1 MRKQRQYYYLT
12 QDKDIA
18 SCSIHFTVIYFVSFC
33 FFAYFIYFLGLNLL
47 SLPDS
52 DASHVNRKSQEKR
65 QNFASY
71 YGYQQS
77 KSRLPSSFSRQYYY
91 PDPRYLYNSRFASQ
105 IGAGQT
111 NWPMTRQ
118 QTALGNF
125 VHSQP
130 QPRRQFNSNYYPQ
143 RKHYRDWSQK
153 VLATSTYERQL
164 ENEMAKQHRLPS
176 QEGKTNH
183 GAGEIQVFVA
193 GVNANGKLQG
203 EWVNEKK
210 FENDLRNQRLIK
222 NKPSAQNVAPAITNT
237 QLSAP
242 PNFIQQGVSAFSVTN
257 SNSGLLK
264 NQPTFS
270 KLAGTQ
276 TKTNPLSYKEYV
288 TNRHDPKTNSGL
300 PTAEFKYQNLERGP
314 QTNNKVSAEKPRL
327 YGTILSDNLGG
338 AVLGPNAHSLLQSE
352 SLQQNPTS
360 GSLGNLSGGVSSPI
374 QPNRNS
380 PPKSNMLPKD
390 GHAAPGQNSNAN
402 VHGQN
407 KNANTQHGNV
417 NSPANLHGNL
427 LDSLPQKNVASH
439 SPNINSSPATFGP
452 ISMQDQVTNGGPRKG
467 LALESA
473 HIDKTTAQ
481 NLSAIITGSQEQSKG
496 NTKQSSN
503 TAPIN
508 KNSSSKASAPENSNP
523 NHGRLDTE
531 LALKKFLSSPNE
543 VVRPLSGLS
552 PNLVGNG
559 LSSQQAMPS
568 FPAFRYEANHP
579 DTRQGVFKGYRRN
592 NIPHPPFSVNEKKV
606 EVPHRGPLP
615 YKGSFPLMLHKISPY
630 LKMKRNLKLTS
641 SNGKGKERRR
651 FLELQSKLCNII
663 INNYR
668 RWG

>member
-1 MRKQRQYYYLT
+1 MRSYRQYYYFT
-12 QDKDIA
+12 QDKD
-18 SCSIHFTVIYFVSFC
+18 SILLNSFYSNIFC
-33 FFAYFIYFLGLNLL
+33 VVLFCCLFFYFLGLNLL
-47 SLPDS
+47 SFPDS
-52 DASHVNRKSQEKR
+52 DASRVKRKYDEKR

-71 YGYQQS
+71 YSYQQS

-91 PDPRYLYNSRFASQ
+91 PDPRYRYNSRFTSQ
-105 IGAGQT
+105 TGAGQT

-153 VLATSTYERQL
+153 VLAANAYERQV
-164 ENEMAKQHRLPS
+164 ENEMAKQHRLSP
-176 QEGKTNH
+176 QEGNINH
-183 GAGEIQVFVA
+183 GGGEIQVFVA

-203 EWVNEKK
+203 EWINEKK

-222 NKPSAQNVAPAITNT
+222 NKPSAQNVASAVTNT
-237 QLSAP
+237 RLSAP
-242 PNFIQQGVSAFSVTN
+242 SNFIQQGVYASSARN
-257 SNSGLLK
+257 SNSGILK

-276 TKTNPLSYKEYV
+276 TKTNSLSYKEYV
-288 TNRHDPKTNSGL
+288 TSRHDPNTNSGL
-300 PTAEFKYQNLERGP
+300 PTAEFKYQNLQPGT
-314 QTNNKVSAEKPRL
+314 QTNNNVSAEKPRL
-327 YGTILSDNLGG
+327 HGTILSDNLGG

-352 SLQQNPTS
+352 SLQQNPSS
-360 GSLGNLSGGVSSPI
+360 GSLGNLPGGVSSPI
-374 QPNRNS
+374 QPNRN
-380 PPKSNMLPKD
+380 PAPKSNLLPMD

-417 NSPANLHGNL
+417 KSPANLHGNL
-427 LDSLPQKNVASH
+427 LDSLPRKNVASH
-439 SPNINSSPATFGP
+439 SPNINSFPATFGH

-467 LALESA
+467 LALDPA

-481 NLSAIITGSQEQSKG
+481 NLSAELAIITGSKERSKG

-503 TAPIN
+503 AASTN
-508 KNSSSKASAPENSNP
+508 KKTSSKASAPENSNP

-552 PNLVGNG
+552 PNLVENG

-579 DTRQGVFKGYRRN
+579 DTRQGIFNGYRRD

-606 EVPHRGPLP
+606 QVPHRGPLP

-651 FLELQSKLCNII
+651 LLELQSKLCNII
-663 INNYR
+663 TNNYR
-668 RWG
+668 R